1 MYLILKLFKPELRP
15 YFKAKRLVRQ
25 NQFIFSCRKTG
36 RPDFVIFAML
46 KKFVAL
52 NKYHFCFRTIS
63 FMCLDIYEHIL
74 DTIAL
79 YIKKLK

>member
-46 KKFVAL
+46 KKFVEL
-52 NKYHFCFRTIS
+52 NIFKFCLRTIS
-63 FMCLDIYEHIL
+63 FMWYPYL
-74 DTIAL
+74 
-79 YIKKLK
+79 